1 MVDIAVA
8 TPKPASAPVPFRPLM
23 RLGTA
28 CVGPEQWQSDTVRT
42 LKLGRALNKKT
53 EKERDYGRQHDPLP
67 ILRDVLTRQGNMVAF
82 GYVREV
88 RVVVIKLRENLILT
102 NEEVKLLIKAKEALQ
117 RMLDCLRKDIIMNKK
132 CVEIRKTRPKREKDT
147 DEADKWIEMERC
159 EIENLKKMLEGHL
172 SKVKKHLI
180 VSICIRFLQSWL
192 QVLF

>member
-1 MVDIAVA
+1 MVDVAVPA
-8 TPKPASAPVPFRPLM
+8 TPKPASAPSPFRPLM

-28 CVGPEQWQSDTVRT
+28 CVGPQQWQTDTVRT

-53 EKERDYGRQHDPLP
+53 EKEKEYGRQHDALP
-67 ILRDVLTRQGNMVAF
+67 VLRDVLVRQSNTVAF

-102 NEEVKLLIKAKEALQ
+102 NEEVKLLIRAKEALQ

-132 CVEIRKTRPKREKDT
+132 CVDIRKTRPKREKDL
-147 DEADKWIEMERC
+147 DEADKWIELERC
-159 EIENLKKMLEGHL
+159 EIEKLKKNLEGHL

-180 VSICIRFLQSWL
+180 VSTFQFLL
-192 QVLF
+192 TLFSY